1 MKTALITGASGK
13 IGSEIVKKFV
23 LDGYFVIGQYNEGE
37 TNIVSLK
44 KELSSLGLKDTFFA
58 FKCDLSVKES
68 VDEFIQSVNA
78 SFKHIDALVCNAGA
92 DLYKLCT
99 DTTELEWDYLF
110 SVNCKSAFSLTKAF
124 LPAMIE
130 RKYGKIVYISS
141 IWGQKGSCMETCYS
155 ATKSALIGFGRAL
168 AKEVGPSGINVN
180 CVCPGVIDTPMN
192 DRFNEQEKLD
202 LIDQTPMGK
211 MGTPEDVANAVRFL
225 CSADADFITGVDL
238 TVDGGFAL

>member
-1 MKTALITGASGK
+1 
-13 IGSEIVKKFV
+13 
-23 LDGYFVIGQYNEGE
+23 
-37 TNIVSLK
+37 
-44 KELSSLGLKDTFFA
+44 
-58 FKCDLSVKES
+58 
-68 VDEFIQSVNA
+68 
-78 SFKHIDALVCNAGA
+78 
-92 DLYKLCT
+92 
-99 DTTELEWDYLF
+99 
-110 SVNCKSAFSLTKAF
+110 
-124 LPAMIE
+124 
-130 RKYGKIVYISS
+130 
-141 IWGQKGSCMETCYS
+141 METCYS